1 MMLLCKLAAAVL
13 VAAVLTL
20 LLKKDQPAFAF
31 LVSVCTAAG
40 LLAIV
45 VRQVQPLLDWM
56 RTLDLQGGRAFRGG
70 YRHRALRQ
78 GAGAVAGAA
87 AAAIAARLVCG
98 LFAVVLLLAVPP
110 PVFADELSGELP
122 KSVRDILDEGG
133 TDLSDAARWRFS
145 DLCDTVG
152 AWAAEGLQPALHLAA
167 QSAGYL
173 LLAGLLGLLAGD
185 PYRAYVEILALLGF
199 GTLSLSAAMQLTEL
213 VAATAQDCR
222 TYLTAFVPV
231 FSGLAAAGGQTSGAI
246 VYSGMFFA
254 MSGFLSAVI
263 QKLLL
268 PVMQLYFCFAVSAC
282 MGDAAALFS
291 RCLHWLLKGCGAL
304 FSLVLGLQS
313 ALAATADS
321 AALRTG
327 KGVLQGVI
335 PVVGDA
341 AAAALT
347 GAAAAVQLLKG
358 SLALAAL
365 LVLVALF
372 APVLLQCLA
381 CALTFAAAGI
391 LAGATG
397 QRQCAQLC
405 RLYFEGARLCGSML
419 VLYFFMIFLSTALLL
434 LAGNGGLG

>member
-1 MMLLCKLAAAVL
+1 M
-13 VAAVLTL
+13 
-20 LLKKDQPAFAF
+20 
-31 LVSVCTAAG
+31 
-40 LLAIV
+40 
-45 VRQVQPLLDWM
+45 
-56 RTLDLQGGRAFRGG
+56 
-70 YRHRALRQ
+70 
-78 GAGAVAGAA
+78 
-87 AAAIAARLVCG
+87 
-98 LFAVVLLLAVPP
+98 LLLAVPP

-133 TDLSDAARWRFS
+133 TDLSDTARWRFS

-185 PYRAYVEILALLGF
+185 PYRAYVEILAVLGF

-213 VAATAQDCR
+213 VAVTAQDCR

-231 FSGLAAAGGQTSGAI
+231 FSGLAAAGGQTSGAL

-282 MGDAAALFS
+282 LWDNPGMGDAAALFS

-327 KGVLQGVI
+327 KGLLQGVI

-341 AAAALT
+341 ADGRCRRRTAAEGFSGPG
-347 GAAAAVQLLKG
+347 GAAGTGRAVCPG
-358 SLALAAL
+358 T
-365 LVLVALF
+365 
-372 APVLLQCLA
+372 APMPCLR
-381 CALTFAAAGI
+381 AG
-391 LAGATG
+391 
-397 QRQCAQLC
+397 LC
-405 RLYFEGARLCGSML
+405 RRGHSGRGHRSKAVR
-419 VLYFFMIFLSTALLL
+419 TALPPLL
-434 LAGNGGLG
+434 

>member
-1 MMLLCKLAAAVL
+1 M
-13 VAAVLTL
+13 
-20 LLKKDQPAFAF
+20 
-31 LVSVCTAAG
+31 
-40 LLAIV
+40 
-45 VRQVQPLLDWM
+45 
-56 RTLDLQGGRAFRGG
+56 
-70 YRHRALRQ
+70 
-78 GAGAVAGAA
+78 
-87 AAAIAARLVCG
+87 
-98 LFAVVLLLAVPP
+98 LAVPP

-122 KSVRDILDEGG
+122 KSTRDILDEGG

-173 LLAGLLGLLAGD
+173 LLAGLLGLLTGD
-185 PYRAYVEILALLGF
+185 PYRAYVEILAVLGF

-213 VAATAQDCR
+213 VAASALDCR

-231 FSGLAAAGGQTSGAI
+231 FSGLAAAGGQTSGAL

-268 PVMQLYFCFAVSAC
+268 PVMQLYFSFAVSAC
-282 MGDAAALFS
+282 LWDNPGMGDAAALFS

-327 KGVLQGVI
+327 KGLLQGVI
-335 PVVGDA
+335 RVVGDA
-341 AAAALT
+341 A
-347 GAAAAVQLLKG
+347 GAAPGRRCWHWPRCWPRYSPWALPAHWPLPPRASWPGPSVKG
-358 SLALAAL
+358 SAHSSAAFTL
-365 LVLVALF
+365 RGHGS
-372 APVLLQCLA
+372 
-381 CALTFAAAGI
+381 AGPCWCCI
-391 LAGATG
+391 
-397 QRQCAQLC
+397 
-405 RLYFEGARLCGSML
+405 S
-419 VLYFFMIFLSTALLL
+419 S
-434 LAGNGGLG
+434 

>member
-1 MMLLCKLAAAVL
+1 M
-13 VAAVLTL
+13 
-20 LLKKDQPAFAF
+20 
-31 LVSVCTAAG
+31 
-40 LLAIV
+40 
-45 VRQVQPLLDWM
+45 
-56 RTLDLQGGRAFRGG
+56 
-70 YRHRALRQ
+70 
-78 GAGAVAGAA
+78 
-87 AAAIAARLVCG
+87 
-98 LFAVVLLLAVPP
+98 LLLAVPP

-133 TDLSDAARWRFS
+133 TDLSDAARWHFS

-185 PYRAYVEILALLGF
+185 PYRAYVEILAVLGF

-231 FSGLAAAGGQTSGAI
+231 FSGLAAAGGQTSGAL

-254 MSGFLSAVI
+254 MSGFLSAII

-282 MGDAAALFS
+282 LWDNPGMGDAAALFS

-313 ALAATADS
+313 VLAATADS

-327 KGVLQGVI
+327 KGGI
-335 PVVGDA
+335 AGCHSRCRGRRSRSADGRCRRRTA
-341 AAAALT
+341 AEGFSGLG
-347 GAAAAVQLLKG
+347 GAAGTGRAVCPG
-358 SLALAAL
+358 T
-365 LVLVALF
+365 
-372 APVLLQCLA
+372 APMPCLR
-381 CALTFAAAGI
+381 AG
-391 LAGATG
+391 
-397 QRQCAQLC
+397 LC
-405 RLYFEGARLCGSML
+405 RRGHLGRGHRAKAVR
-419 VLYFFMIFLSTALLL
+419 TALPPLL
-434 LAGNGGLG
+434 